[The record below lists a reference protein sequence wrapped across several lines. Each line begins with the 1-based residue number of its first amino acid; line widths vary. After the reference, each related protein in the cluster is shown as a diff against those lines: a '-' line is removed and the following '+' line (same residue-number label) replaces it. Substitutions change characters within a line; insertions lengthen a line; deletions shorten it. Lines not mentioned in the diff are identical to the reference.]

1 MTKPCSVIVLLLWA
15 LWALWVPSTVS
26 AQYGYDLDAV
36 VEDVRGDSL
45 PDNLP
50 PIKALLWGE
59 RGVVRAMNLGPTYR
73 SEELALRRKM
83 LSVHQ
88 KMAFATLG
96 LFTAEV
102 VMGNLM
108 YRDPVRYYDALQ
120 PWHRGMAYATFGSYV
135 ATASLSITAPPG
147 RRYQDRFDSTKLH
160 RYLSVIHFSGMM
172 AQPILGRRLAAA
184 DGEAYDR
191 LNRLHRANGMI
202 TYAAYVAAMF
212 AFVIDI

>member
-1 MTKPCSVIVLLLWA
+1 MTKPCSVIVLM
-15 LWALWVPSTVS
+15 LWALWVPNTVS
-26 AQYGYDLDAV
+26 AQYGYDLNAV

-73 SEELALRRKM
+73 RDELALRRKM

-108 YRDPVRYYDALQ
+108 YRDPARYYDALQ

>member
-1 MTKPCSVIVLLLWA
+1 MMKRMFVLLLM
-15 LWALWVPSTVS
+15 LCGLWVPSSVT
-26 AQYGYDLDAV
+26 AQRGYDLGAV
-36 VEDVRGDSL
+36 VDDVRGDSL
-45 PDNLP
+45 PDNMP

-59 RGVVRAMNLGPTYR
+59 RGAVRALSLGPTYR

-102 VMGNLM
+102 VMGNMM
-108 YRDPVRYYDALQ
+108 YRDPARYYDALQ

-184 DGEAYDR
+184 EGDEYDR

>member
-1 MTKPCSVIVLLLWA
+1 
-15 LWALWVPSTVS
+15 
-26 AQYGYDLDAV
+26 
-36 VEDVRGDSL
+36 
-45 PDNLP
+45 
-50 PIKALLWGE
+50 
-59 RGVVRAMNLGPTYR
+59 
-73 SEELALRRKM
+73 M

-102 VMGNLM
+102 VMGNMM
-108 YRDPVRYYDALQ
+108 YRDPARYYDALQ

-184 DGEAYDR
+184 EGDEYDR

>member
-15 LWALWVPSTVS
+15 LWVPNTVS
-26 AQYGYDLDAV
+26 AQYGYDLNAV

-73 SEELALRRKM
+73 RDELALRRKM

-108 YRDPVRYYDALQ
+108 YRDPARYYDALQ

>member
-1 MTKPCSVIVLLLWA
+1 MTKPCSVIVLM
-15 LWALWVPSTVS
+15 LWALWVPNTVS
-26 AQYGYDLDAV
+26 AQYGYDLNAV

-73 SEELALRRKM
+73 RDELALRRKM

-108 YRDPVRYYDALQ
+108 YRDPARYYDALQ

-191 LNRLHRANGMI
+191 LNRLHRANGMV

>member
-15 LWALWVPSTVS
+15 LWVPNTVS

-73 SEELALRRKM
+73 RDELALRRKM

-108 YRDPVRYYDALQ
+108 YRDPARYYDALQ

>member
-1 MTKPCSVIVLLLWA
+1 MTKPCSVIVLM
-15 LWALWVPSTVS
+15 LWALWVPNTVS

-73 SEELALRRKM
+73 RDELALRRKM

-108 YRDPVRYYDALQ
+108 YRDPARYYDALQ

>member
-1 MTKPCSVIVLLLWA
+1 MMKRILVLLLM
-15 LWALWVPSTVS
+15 LCGLWVPSSVT
-26 AQYGYDLDAV
+26 AQRGYDLGAV
-36 VEDVRGDSL
+36 VDDVRGDSL
-45 PDNLP
+45 PDNMP

-59 RGVVRAMNLGPTYR
+59 RGAVRAMNLGPTYR

-102 VMGNLM
+102 VMGNMM
-108 YRDPVRYYDALQ
+108 YRDPARYYDALQ

-184 DGEAYDR
+184 EGDEYDR
-191 LNRLHRANGMI
+191 LNRIHRANGMI